1 MDKMEQNVQTTSA
14 SYLDEVQLNALAPI
28 PVTYYRELASTN
40 DHGMNEVDPV
50 NGLSLVVTDYQTK
63 GKGQAGRTWES
74 DIGENLLFSL
84 LYVPESPMVLSQ
96 VEVEAFTLDVVR
108 ALGSALGGFLAGT
121 FDLKPPNDL
130 YLNGKK
136 VCGILSE
143 VSRQGGTVHRM
154 VIGVGLNVNQR
165 QFPEYLRHPATSLAI
180 ESGCTWNRERLL
192 AHLVD
197 ALHPCFETL
206 EAS

>member
-1 MDKMEQNVQTTSA
+1 MDKMEQHVQITSA
-14 SYLDEVQLNALAPI
+14 SYLDEAQLNALAPI

-84 LYVPESPMVLSQ
+84 LYMPESPMVLSQ
-96 VEVEAFTLDVVR
+96 DEVEALTLDIVR

>member
-165 QFPEYLRHPATSLAI
+165 QFPDYLRHPSTSLAI

>member
-1 MDKMEQNVQTTSA
+1 MDKMEQNAQTMRA
-14 SYLDEVQLNALAPI
+14 SYLDEAQINALVPI
-28 PVTYYRELASTN
+28 SVTYYRELTSTN

-96 VEVEAFTLDVVR
+96 VEVEAFTLDIVR

-165 QFPEYLRHPATSLAI
+165 QFPEHLRHPATSLAI

>member
-1 MDKMEQNVQTTSA
+1 MDKVEQNVKKMST
-14 SYLDEVQLNALAPI
+14 SYLDEAQINALVPF
-28 PVTYYRELASTN
+28 PVTYYRELTSTN
-40 DHGMNEVDPV
+40 DHGMNAADPT

-74 DIGENLLFSL
+74 DVGENLLFSL

-96 VEVEAFTLDVVR
+96 DEVEALTLDVVR

-165 QFPEYLRHPATSLAI
+165 QFPEQLRHPATSLAI

-206 EAS
+206 DAS

>member
-165 QFPEYLRHPATSLAI
+165 HLPEHLRHPATSLAI